1 MEETCFMHFSRTRV
15 EALESFLTWL
25 VGLIVNEEFARFL
38 AFFYNRLLATDEADG
53 KAFWVRYS

>member
-1 MEETCFMHFSRTRV
+1 MHFSRTRV
-15 EALESFLTWL
+15 EALELFLTWL
-25 VGLIVNEEFARFL
+25 VGLIVNEEFAGFL